1 MIYIIMKE
9 IPGLLFNSFD
19 YGSKSTKKVKFVA
32 YKDGKMIKDSDEES
46 LEENQ
51 ENDGLSYLY
60 TFIALY
66 IPTNIHSL
74 IRCLSVV

>member
-1 MIYIIMKE
+1 MIYIIIKE
-9 IPGLLFNSFD
+9 IPGLFFYSFD
-19 YGSKSTKKVKFVA
+19 YGSKSTKKVRFVA

-46 LEENQ
+46 GEENQ

-66 IPTNIHSL
+66 VSTNIHSL
-74 IRCLSVV
+74 IRCLPVV

>member
-9 IPGLLFNSFD
+9 IPGLFFCSFD

-46 LEENQ
+46 GEENQ
-51 ENDGLSYLY
+51 ENGGLSFLY
-60 TFIALY
+60 TFISLCFS
-66 IPTNIHSL
+66 TNTHPL
-74 IRCLSVV
+74 IRCLPVV